1 MGSENEIQL
10 LYTRVISVFIVPSR
24 TTVMSDESG
33 IVTDGCTMHNDSY
46 PYSRL
51 QSTSISWKT
60 TINFEGGLK
69 AY

>member
-1 MGSENEIQL
+1 
-10 LYTRVISVFIVPSR
+10 
-24 TTVMSDESG
+24 
-33 IVTDGCTMHNDSY
+33 MHNDSY